1 MENCWKKL
9 IVYPTPCKPGA
20 SWPVNVMAIGLD
32 CGARAAGI
40 LNRLPAT
47 SMALALEALWPLS
60 AFGPTRRERAGC
72 AFLTYCERESALKAQ
87 SALHEQKTLPG

>member
-1 MENCWKKL
+1 MRGDPLCRGEPQQWRSIIAMESCWQKP
-9 IVYPTPCKPGA
+9 IVYPTPFEPGA

-47 SMALALEALWPLS
+47 SMALALGKSSIQAKSQLE
-60 AFGPTRRERAGC
+60 E
-72 AFLTYCERESALKAQ
+72 
-87 SALHEQKTLPG
+87 